1 MARPFIKLQANAG
14 LGWAGLGRCG
24 LDPAVALPRTA
35 AALVLRCRVKLSAGS
50 EQENVCLVSPPFA
63 DTDGQKFWFRELCFS
78 LSCDRTGG
86 MSTLHCRH
94 YCAARV

>member
-1 MARPFIKLQANAG
+1 MARPFIKLQANAGLGWAG

-50 EQENVCLVSPPFA
+50 AEQENVCLAPICGYGWAEVLVQRTVF
-63 DTDGQKFWFRELCFS
+63 
-78 LSCDRTGG
+78 LSI
-86 MSTLHCRH
+86 L
-94 YCAARV
+94 